1 MLEFLLIKHQL
12 IVYNKNSKH
21 QESMYLQLMPELQMM
36 KQQHLITNWDYVWE
50 KNLEIKFMELFYN
63 IFIFFLLKG

>member
-12 IVYNKNSKH
+12 IVHNKNSKH